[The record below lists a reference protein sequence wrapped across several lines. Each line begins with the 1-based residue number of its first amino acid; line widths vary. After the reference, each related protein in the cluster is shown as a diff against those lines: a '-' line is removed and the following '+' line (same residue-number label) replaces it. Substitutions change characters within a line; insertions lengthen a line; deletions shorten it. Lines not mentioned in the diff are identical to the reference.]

1 MMRFT
6 AQSGYLTALMLFI
19 LDENVFEQCTNL
31 FGVVKLILLKIS
43 VGAIVVQGLIES
55 FLYTSGTSP
64 FKDDDT
70 YDSEEKTLRAY
81 CKFCSAHKSL
91 CAPRI
96 GFVWNRL
103 RSAFLPRPFHFL
115 PRGVTSLHWFLLR
128 YRLAGAG
135 RIRAHVL
142 RVLLCVWLEG
152 KELPCSDR
160 SAYAHAATVLRRLRR
175 DLETVT
181 LLSAH
186 IHTTA
191 SGSQRGCL
199 ASLCDAGDHQ

>member
-6 AQSGYLTALMLFI
+6 AQSGYLTALNLFI

-81 CKFCSAHKSL
+81 CQFGSAHKFL
-91 CAPRI
+91 CSSRA

-103 RSAFLPRPFHFL
+103 RSAFLPTAIPFSPAWGYFSPL
-115 PRGVTSLHWFLLR
+115 VFIALQACWCWENSCSCPSCTTT
-128 YRLAGAG
+128 RLAG
-135 RIRAHVL
+135 R
-142 RVLLCVWLEG
+142 
-152 KELPCSDR
+152 
-160 SAYAHAATVLRRLRR
+160 
-175 DLETVT
+175 
-181 LLSAH
+181 
-186 IHTTA
+186 
-191 SGSQRGCL
+191 
-199 ASLCDAGDHQ
+199 